1 MVDHGGTDL
10 EFLNDSKSPSV
21 FGLRGYHVM
30 LAAKVAKVFEVE
42 TRQIVQNIKKNNKKD
57 PPLFPERYAFEITK
71 QEQEHLKSLG
81 VIPKPERGGSRALPW
96 VVTRKG
102 AIRLATIMDVPK
114 AVEAADIF
122 VDVFDEVLL
131 QLHQGQNAI
140 EISNPSRL
148 APDAEDVEQ
157 IRKLRRKIA
166 KSVNDLLNTVVDSEQ
181 NKTVQDELGE
191 VAKGAVS
198 HVKEWLRTRQVSNEK
213 IEAETLLILEQA
225 RDMYERRQSELA
237 NAELDR
243 ERKVLENFEKKIS
256 IVEKLLKVYD
266 RLVNRGR
273 SCRACLTIFS
283 EGVKFPFDSFD
294 FLTGLQVCF

>member
-1 MVDHGGTDL
+1 MVDYDGMV
-10 EFLNDSKSPSV
+10 NDSEPPSV

-30 LAAKVAKVFEVE
+30 LATKVAEVFEVE

-71 QEQEHLKSLG
+71 QEQEHLRSLG
-81 VIPKPERGGSRALPW
+81 VIPKPGRGGSRALPW

-114 AVEAADIF
+114 AVEAADVF
-122 VDVFDEVLL
+122 VDVFDEVLV
-131 QLHQGQNAI
+131 QLYSGRNAI

-148 APDAEDVEQ
+148 TPDAEDVKQ
-157 IRKLRRKIA
+157 IHKLRRKIA

-181 NKTVQDELGE
+181 KTTVQDELDE

-198 HVKEWLRTRQVSNEK
+198 HVKEWLRSRHVANEK
-213 IEAETLLILEQA
+213 IEAETLLILEKA

-237 NAELDR
+237 NAALDR
-243 ERKVLENFEKKIS
+243 EQKVLENFEKKIG
-256 IVEKLLKVYD
+256 IVEKLLKMYD
-266 RLVNRGR
+266 QLEPNAV
-273 SCRACLTIFS
+273 
-283 EGVKFPFDSFD
+283 V
-294 FLTGLQVCF
+294 GLFGGYMKQPMGLLAPGGKGKGE

>member
-1 MVDHGGTDL
+1 MVDYDGMV
-10 EFLNDSKSPSV
+10 NDSEPPSV

-30 LAAKVAKVFEVE
+30 LAKKVAEVFEVE

-71 QEQEHLKSLG
+71 QEQEHLRSLG
-81 VIPKPERGGSRALPW
+81 VIPKPGRGGSRALPW

-114 AVEAADIF
+114 AVEAADVF
-122 VDVFDEVLL
+122 VDVFDEVLV
-131 QLHQGQNAI
+131 QLYSGRNAI

-148 APDAEDVEQ
+148 TPDAEDVKQ
-157 IRKLRRKIA
+157 IHKLRRKIA

-181 NKTVQDELGE
+181 KTTVQDELDE

-198 HVKEWLRTRQVSNEK
+198 HVKEWLRSRHVANEK
-213 IEAETLLILEQA
+213 IEAETLLILEKA

-237 NAELDR
+237 NAALDR
-243 ERKVLENFEKKIS
+243 ERKVLENFEKKIG
-256 IVEKLLKVYD
+256 IVEKLLKMYD
-266 RLVNRGR
+266 QLEPNAV
-273 SCRACLTIFS
+273 
-283 EGVKFPFDSFD
+283 V
-294 FLTGLQVCF
+294 GLFGGYMKQPMGLLAPGGKGKGE

>member
-1 MVDHGGTDL
+1 MVDYDGMV
-10 EFLNDSKSPSV
+10 NDSEPPSV

-30 LAAKVAKVFEVE
+30 LATKVAEVFEVE

-71 QEQEHLKSLG
+71 QEQEHLRSLG
-81 VIPKPERGGSRALPW
+81 VIPKPGRGGSRALPW

-114 AVEAADIF
+114 AVEAADVF
-122 VDVFDEVLL
+122 VDVFDEVLV
-131 QLHQGQNAI
+131 QLYSGRNAI

-148 APDAEDVEQ
+148 TPDAEDVKQ
-157 IRKLRRKIA
+157 IHKLRRKIA

-181 NKTVQDELGE
+181 KTTVQDELDE

-198 HVKEWLRTRQVSNEK
+198 HVKEWLRSRHVANEK
-213 IEAETLLILEQA
+213 IEAETLLILEKA

-237 NAELDR
+237 NAALDR
-243 ERKVLENFEKKIS
+243 ERKVLENFEKKIG
-256 IVEKLLKVYD
+256 IVEKLLKMYD
-266 RLVNRGR
+266 QLEPNAV
-273 SCRACLTIFS
+273 
-283 EGVKFPFDSFD
+283 V
-294 FLTGLQVCF
+294 GLFGGYMKQPMGLLAPGGKGKGE